1 MEHSIFL
8 RETVVRVCFRPIVPI
23 RARPTSACLS
33 MIGIERVAAT
43 EAHPRTRP
51 KRNPSS
57 RRLQPVTPKEHVL
70 KALSSAQSELITTC
84 QEICG
89 ARTLAHTGPHPS
101 SFLRCMPRS
110 RHSGSPAARST
121 SAIGISASLI
131 FALRCHGVPVC
142 PRTTQSSRTRI
153 DPRACLARKGPGSWE
168 NHRRVRDQ
176 VSA

>member
-57 RRLQPVTPKEHVL
+57 RRLQPVTPKNMFSKPFHRL
-70 KALSSAQSELITTC
+70 NPNSSP
-84 QEICG
+84 
-89 ARTLAHTGPHPS
+89 LAKKSAAPNTRAHRPPS
-101 SFLRCMPRS
+101 FIVPSMHASIAAF
-110 RHSGSPAARST
+110 GSPAARST